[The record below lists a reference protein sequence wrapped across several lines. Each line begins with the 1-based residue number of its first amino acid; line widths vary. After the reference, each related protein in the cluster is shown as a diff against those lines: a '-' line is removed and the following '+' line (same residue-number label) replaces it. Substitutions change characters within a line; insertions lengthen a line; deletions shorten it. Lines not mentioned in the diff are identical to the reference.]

1 MFFRYGTSVLCA
13 TSSFHSRTSFESM
26 WRFMGQ
32 SRPKDNCSAGKP
44 DLKLDKMETIDFHIR
59 CCLSWFSSPAL
70 LQEHA
75 SKCSAKTENRL
86 NSGKKEDQLQLTIVE
101 PVQSFNEPTDEEIIP
116 VHLI

>member
-1 MFFRYGTSVLCA
+1 MCCVQQALSIPVPASKACGGSWVKVGRKTTAVQASKTL
-13 TSSFHSRTSFESM
+13 
-26 WRFMGQ
+26 Q
-32 SRPKDNCSAGKP
+32 
-44 DLKLDKMETIDFHIR
+44 LDKMETIDFHIR

-86 NSGKKEDQLQLTIVE
+86 NSGKKEDQLRLTIVE

>member
-1 MFFRYGTSVLCA
+1 
-13 TSSFHSRTSFESM
+13 
-26 WRFMGQ
+26 
-32 SRPKDNCSAGKP
+32 
-44 DLKLDKMETIDFHIR
+44 METIDFHIR

-86 NSGKKEDQLQLTIVE
+86 NSGKKAWSEKEDQLQLTIVE
-101 PVQSFNEPTDEEIIP
+101 PVQSFTEPTEEEIIP